1 MLHLTDITV
10 EHQDELRELA
20 RRLERADPNVFYDD
34 GVEGYCISE
43 HEAALI
49 VDALRRVAG

>member
-1 MLHLTDITV
+1 MLHLTSITV
-10 EHQDELRELA
+10 EHQDELRQLA
-20 RRLERADPNVFYDD
+20 RRLERADPDVFYND
-34 GVEGYCISE
+34 GEDGYSISE

>member
-1 MLHLTDITV
+1 MLSLTSITV

-34 GVEGYCISE
+34 GVEGYSISE

>member
-1 MLHLTDITV
+1 MLHLTGITV

-20 RRLERADPNVFYDD
+20 RRLERADLNVIYDD
-34 GVEGYCISE
+34 GEEGYCISV

>member
-1 MLHLTDITV
+1 MLSLTSITV

-20 RRLERADPNVFYDD
+20 RRLERSDPDISLDD
-34 GVEGYCISE
+34 GADGYSISE